1 VHYFHDERECAG
13 ALKVRKQ
20 IGYHIMSPVFSRVTT
35 NVIANFGGR
44 IWTGLMSFLFV
55 PFYIRFLGIE
65 AYGLIGFFASLMGLF
80 VVLDMGLSTAL
91 NRELA
96 RLKGGAIT
104 PQHARDVT
112 RTFEVFYWSIGLAIG
127 GAVAGLA
134 PVIAQS
140 WIQSRGLPESTVR
153 CAVMLMGGLI
163 ALRWPVPLY
172 LGGLM
177 GLQRQVFLNV
187 VMASIATIQGLGAV
201 LVLWLVMPSI
211 EAFFAWQIICWAAQT
226 ALLAVFLWKRLPAAE
241 YGPRVSRNALS
252 AVWRFAAGMTAITAL
267 GTVLM
272 QSDKILLSR
281 LLDLEAFGRYSLAVA
296 ITGVII
302 ALANPFFSALF
313 PEFTRLAAEG
323 DTASLS
329 RIYHKGCQFLAVLVV
344 PVCALVFTFSEP
356 LLQFYVRDPILA
368 HGTYRVL
375 SLLMLG
381 TALNSIMSL
390 PLALQLAHG
399 WTRLS
404 VISNVIAVLLFVPLL
419 VWLVILWGAE
429 GAAVA
434 WIALNVGYVL
444 IQVPLMHRRLLRSE
458 MWRWYSEDI
467 GLPILVCG
475 LVAALMA
482 WLMPAFG
489 GWKQIGWLAGTGI
502 LLFLAALV
510 SAPAPRQWCKG
521 ILI

>member
-1 VHYFHDERECAG
+1 
-13 ALKVRKQ
+13 
-20 IGYHIMSPVFSRVTT
+20 
-35 NVIANFGGR
+35 
-44 IWTGLMSFLFV
+44 
-55 PFYIRFLGIE
+55 
-65 AYGLIGFFASLMGLF
+65 
-80 VVLDMGLSTAL
+80 
-91 NRELA
+91 
-96 RLKGGAIT
+96 
-104 PQHARDVT
+104 
-112 RTFEVFYWSIGLAIG
+112 
-127 GAVAGLA
+127 
-134 PVIAQS
+134 
-140 WIQSRGLPESTVR
+140 
-153 CAVMLMGGLI
+153 
-163 ALRWPVPLY
+163 
-172 LGGLM
+172 
-177 GLQRQVFLNV
+177 
-187 VMASIATIQGLGAV
+187 
-201 LVLWLVMPSI
+201 
-211 EAFFAWQIICWAAQT
+211 
-226 ALLAVFLWKRLPAAE
+226 
-241 YGPRVSRNALS
+241 
-252 AVWRFAAGMTAITAL
+252 
-267 GTVLM
+267 
-272 QSDKILLSR
+272 
-281 LLDLEAFGRYSLAVA
+281 
-296 ITGVII
+296 
-302 ALANPFFSALF
+302 
-313 PEFTRLAAEG
+313 
-323 DTASLS
+323 
-329 RIYHKGCQFLAVLVV
+329 
-344 PVCALVFTFSEP
+344 
-356 LLQFYVRDPILA
+356 
-368 HGTYRVL
+368 VL